1 MIYGRMDSG
10 LWKVDYQSL
19 IWNYSIIDIDCVY
32 VLLLYVDLLLNYRIG
47 LLFLYKPVDQIRGH
61 VRPMSALD
69 PVIEHGGACSGL
81 VRNWSA
87 A

>member
-1 MIYGRMDSG
+1 MEGWTLVYE
-10 LWKVDYQSL
+10 KL
-19 IWNYSIIDIDCVY
+19 IIKCLIGNYFIMDIDCGY

-81 VRNWSA
+81 VRN
-87 A
+87 